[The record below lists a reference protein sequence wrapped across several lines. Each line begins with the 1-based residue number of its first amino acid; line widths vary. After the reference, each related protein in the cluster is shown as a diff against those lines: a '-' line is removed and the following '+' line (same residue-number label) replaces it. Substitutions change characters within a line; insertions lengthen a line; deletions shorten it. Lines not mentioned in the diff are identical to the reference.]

1 MAILLFAIVFW
12 IAPVFVGHKIGA
24 PKNRQGW
31 LWGLLLGWIGVII
44 VACLSDHQSASLSAK
59 QREVAELE
67 AEVRLDE
74 LRNRQAAAAATAVP
88 GWLPHEMPPEGSLGK
103 KI

>member
-1 MAILLFAIVFW
+1 MEFFLFALVFW
-12 IAPVFVGHKIGA
+12 IAPIAVGHKIGA

-44 VACLSDHQSASLSAK
+44 VACLSESHPQLTDK

-67 AEVRLDE
+67 AEVKLAE
-74 LRNRQAAAAATAVP
+74 LRKRQSAI
-88 GWLPHEMPPEGSLGK
+88 SQS
-103 KI
+103 